1 MGSAPLTSPTPLP
14 PTVPN
19 SPCLPTSLS
28 LSPLTPTLSLHPHP
42 LPPCI
47 SQPFHLFTPLSPAPP
62 PSAAPG
68 IGKEFSCVDSWKDGT
83 RRQKSQTQS
92 TCVGHGVSLLCP
104 WNVPSVATSWSLPCR
119 NYLRLQVWC
128 PCLGVGPSF
137 PKVQL
142 SGLSP
147 ELLVDIPSVFSSHA
161 QNCSP
166 PLPGASQARRPERG
180 WGRRC
185 PSLPLPLSPRAWGDW
200 QHVEEGPVIFLTEG
214 CF

>member
-47 SQPFHLFTPLSPAPP
+47 SQPFHLFTLLSPTPP

-68 IGKEFSCVDSWKDGT
+68 IGTEFSWVDSWKDGT

-104 WNVPSVATSWSLPCR
+104 WNVPSEATSWSLPCR

-142 SGLSP
+142 SGLSS
-147 ELLVDIPSVFSSHA
+147 ELLVDIPSVFS
-161 QNCSP
+161 
-166 PLPGASQARRPERG
+166 PLPTHKTA
-180 WGRRC
+180 
-185 PSLPLPLSPRAWGDW
+185 PSLSPSIPGK
-200 QHVEEGPVIFLTEG
+200 ET
-214 CF
+214 